1 MTTPTYTPT
10 DIVNFAM
17 NKDAVNIS
25 NAFDQMINQR
35 VYDAIQARKIEVAKS
50 MFGQEDTIED
60 EEEEQQEVENETENE
75 MVAVGVGDETNTE
88 SEESNENAEQ
98 SA

>member
-17 NKDAVNIS
+17 NKDAVNIAS
-25 NAFDQMINQR
+25 AFDQLIGQR
-35 VYDAIQARKIEVAKS
+35 VYDAIQARKIEVAGL
-50 MFGQEDTIED
+50 MFNDGDTIED
-60 EEEEQQEVENETENE
+60 QQSEDETTNSESDDEV
-75 MVAVGVGDETNTE
+75 VAVEDETNIE
-88 SEESNENAEQ
+88 SEESHENAEQ

>member
-25 NAFDQMINQR
+25 SAFDQLVGQR
-35 VYDAIQARKIEVAKS
+35 VYDAIQARKIEVARS
-50 MFGQEDTIED
+50 MFGQEEIDI
-60 EEEEQQEVENETENE
+60 EVEDDENVEDGTNVET
-75 MVAVGVGDETNTE
+75 VAVGDETNTE
-88 SEESNENAEQ
+88 SEESHENAEQ